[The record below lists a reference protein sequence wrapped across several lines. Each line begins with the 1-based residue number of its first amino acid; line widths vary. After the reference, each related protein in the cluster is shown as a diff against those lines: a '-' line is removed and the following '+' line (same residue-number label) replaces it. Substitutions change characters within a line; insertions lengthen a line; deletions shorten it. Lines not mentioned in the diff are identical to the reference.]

1 MTDAPSPASGA
12 PLKLF
17 NSLTRKLEEFRPVH
31 PGEARVY
38 SCGPTV
44 YNYPHIG
51 NMRAYVF
58 ADTLGRTLSFKG
70 YKLTHV
76 INITDV
82 GHLTDDADAGEDKLE
97 KAAAEKAQSIW
108 DIARHY
114 TEAYWADVKA
124 LNIRQPA
131 HWSIATDYVPQ
142 MIEFAKAIADK
153 HCYELDS
160 GLYFNTKTVPDYG
173 RLARE
178 DDLLA
183 EMQKLIQRQKAAKD
197 IAGAKERIDALR
209 KLVIDFIAVIDDFYK
224 RKSLK
229 KYQSLRAIWQVA
241 AEASEDD
248 FPAALQRSLNESRAF
263 FKAPRVEPVAG
274 KRNDEDFAI
283 WRKTPAGET
292 RQMEWD
298 SPWGR
303 GAPGWHLECSVM
315 SEALLGFPFDIHTG
329 GIDHRE
335 IHHPNEIAQN
345 QAHSCSADSGARFWM
360 HNNFLVERSGKMSKS
375 SGEFLRLQLLID
387 KGYHT
392 LAYRLMCLQAHYRS
406 ELEFSWEGLGAAL
419 TRLKRLVMAVEKLDP
434 PRNGEV
440 ASRSDDGG
448 GARPSADAAQDRPPP
463 PPASPIP
470 LPVPGR
476 IADLLAKFDA
486 AMSDDLNTPVALT
499 LLEEAAAMKKVDADQ
514 KRAALAAMDAVLGL
528 NILSL
533 SRADL
538 RIRPRAATITEVEI
552 EEILTRRK
560 EARAAKD
567 FATSDKL
574 RDELIAA
581 GVEVMDGD
589 PLGWDWRLE
598 A

>member
-1 MTDAPSPASGA
+1 MARSMTDAPAL

-17 NSLTRKLEEFRPVH
+17 NSLTRSLEEFVPVH

-58 ADTLGRTLSFKG
+58 ADTLGRTLSFKE

-97 KAAAEKAQSIW
+97 KAAAERAQSIW

-114 TEAYWADVKA
+114 TEAYWADIKA

-160 GLYFNTKTVPDYG
+160 GLYFDTASVNNYG
-173 RLARE
+173 RLARHGTDE
-178 DDLLA
+178 G
-183 EMQKLIQRQKAAKD
+183 ES
-197 IAGAKERIDALR
+197 RID
-209 KLVIDFIAVIDDFYK
+209 
-224 RKSLK
+224 
-229 KYQSLRAIWQVA
+229 
-241 AEASEDD
+241 
-248 FPAALQRSLNESRAF
+248 
-263 FKAPRVEPVAG
+263 PVDG
-274 KRNDEDFAI
+274 KRQPADFAI

-315 SEALLGFPFDIHTG
+315 SETLLGFPFDIHTG

-345 QAHSCSADSGARFWM
+345 QAHSCSDASGARFWM

-375 SGEFLRLQLLID
+375 SGEFLRVQLLID
-387 KGYHT
+387 KGYHP

-419 TRLKRLVMAVEKLDP
+419 TRLKRLVMAVAALRDAGDAP
-434 PRNGEV
+434 V
-440 ASRSDDGG
+440 A
-448 GARPSADAAQDRPPP
+448 DRR
-463 PPASPIP
+463 
-470 LPVPGR
+470 LT
-476 IADLLAKFDA
+476 DLLAKFDA
-486 AMSDDLNTPVALT
+486 AMSDDLNTAVALT
-499 LLEEAAAMKKVDADQ
+499 LLEEAAAMKKIDAGQ
-514 KRAALAAMDAVLGL
+514 KRTALVAMDAVLGL
-528 NILSL
+528 DLLAI

-538 RIRPRAATITEVEI
+538 RVRPKSATITEAEI
-552 EEILTRRK
+552 EATLIRRK

-567 FATSDKL
+567 FAASDAL
-574 RDELIAA
+574 RDDLIAA

>member
-1 MTDAPSPASGA
+1 MTD
-12 PLKLF
+12 LKLF
-17 NSLTRKLEEFRPVH
+17 NSLTRQLETFEPVH

-58 ADTLGRTLSFKG
+58 ADVLGRTLSYKG

-82 GHLTDDADAGEDKLE
+82 GHLTDDADAGEDKME
-97 KAAAEKAQSIW
+97 KMAAEKAQSIW

-124 LNIRQPA
+124 LNIREPA
-131 HWSIATDYVPQ
+131 KWSVATDYIDD
-142 MIEFAKAIADK
+142 MLEFAKSIADK

-160 GLYFNTKTVPDYG
+160 GLYFDVSTVADYG
-173 RLARE
+173 RLARAVTE
-178 DDLLA
+178 DGEA
-183 EMQKLIQRQKAAKD
+183 
-197 IAGAKERIDALR
+197 RID
-209 KLVIDFIAVIDDFYK
+209 
-224 RKSLK
+224 
-229 KYQSLRAIWQVA
+229 
-241 AEASEDD
+241 E
-248 FPAALQRSLNESRAF
+248 
-263 FKAPRVEPVAG
+263 VEG
-274 KRNDEDFAI
+274 KRHPQDFAI

-315 SEALLGFPFDIHTG
+315 GEKLLGFPFDIHTG

-345 QAHSCSADSGARFWM
+345 QAFCGCGGLSDARNSGAKIWM

-387 KGYHT
+387 KGYHP
-392 LAYRLMCLQAHYRS
+392 LAYRMMCLQAHYRS

-419 TRLKRLVMAVEKLDP
+419 TRLKRMVLQVAIVFEGIGLVLEAPEGGWTFQRSLEAVPESLK
-434 PRNGEV
+434 
-440 ASRSDDGG
+440 
-448 GARPSADAAQDRPPP
+448 
-463 PPASPIP
+463 PI
-470 LPVPGR
+470 
-476 IADLLAKFDA
+476 ISKFDSA
-486 AMSDDLNTPVALT
+486 IIDDLNTSIALT
-499 LLEEAAAMKKVDADQ
+499 VLEELLSNQQLDPYDKWK
-514 KRAALAAMDAVLGL
+514 ALASMDAVLGL
-528 NILSL
+528 GLTAIY
-533 SRADL
+533 RADL
-538 RIRPRAATITEVEI
+538 RIRPKSATITEAEI
-552 EEILTRRK
+552 EAALARRK

-567 FATSDKL
+567 FATSDAI
-574 RDELIAA
+574 RDDLTAK

-589 PLGWDWRLE
+589 PLGWEWTLG
-598 A
+598 

>member
-1 MTDAPSPASGA
+1 MTA
-12 PLKLF
+12 PLRLF
-17 NSLTRKLEEFRPVH
+17 NSLTRELETFEPIH
-31 PGEARVY
+31 PGEVRVY

-58 ADTLGRTLSFKG
+58 ADVLGRTLSWKG

-97 KAAAEKAQSIW
+97 KAAKERAQSIW

-131 HWSIATDYVPQ
+131 QWSVATDYIEP
-142 MIEFAKAIADK
+142 MLEFAQSIADR

-160 GLYFNTKTVPDYG
+160 GLYFDVSTVADYG
-173 RLARE
+173 RLARTVTDE
-178 DDLLA
+178 
-183 EMQKLIQRQKAAKD
+183 
-197 IAGAKERIDALR
+197 G
-209 KLVIDFIAVIDDFYK
+209 
-224 RKSLK
+224 
-229 KYQSLRAIWQVA
+229 
-241 AEASEDD
+241 
-248 FPAALQRSLNESRAF
+248 ESRIEA
-263 FKAPRVEPVAG
+263 VEG
-274 KRNDEDFAI
+274 KRNAADFAI
-283 WRKTPAGET
+283 WRKTPPGET
-292 RQMEWD
+292 RQMEWN

-315 SEALLGFPFDIHTG
+315 SGKLLGFPFDIHTG

-345 QAHSCSADSGARFWM
+345 QAFCHSDASGANVWM

-375 SGEFLRLQLLID
+375 AGEFLRLQLLID
-387 KGYHT
+387 RGYHP

-419 TRLKRLVMAVEKLDP
+419 TRLKRMVMAIETLKARHAEPVEQP
-434 PRNGEV
+434 PGGWTQRLARDEV
-440 ASRSDDGG
+440 NSLF
-448 GARPSADAAQDRPPP
+448 
-463 PPASPIP
+463 
-470 LPVPGR
+470 LP
-476 IADLLAKFDA
+476 LLARFDEA
-486 AMSDDLNTPVALT
+486 VSDDLNTAVALT
-499 LLEEAAAMKKVDADQ
+499 VFEELLSFKKMEPGALLTAA
-514 KRAALAAMDAVLGL
+514 AAMDAVLGL
-528 NILSL
+528 DLLGL

-538 RIRPRAATITEVEI
+538 RLRPKDAAIGESEI
-552 EEILTRRK
+552 DDALTRRK
-560 EARAAKD
+560 AARAEKD
-567 FATSDKL
+567 FATSDAI
-574 RDELIAA
+574 RDELAA
-581 GVEVMDGD
+581 KGVEVMDGD
-589 PLGWDWRLE
+589 SLGWEWRL